1 MILRVYAYPP
11 LDSGVISMSVHSKTK
26 MMQTLVKVINLL
38 RKSKSYKRKK
48 KKLRMI
54 SHSLTRND
62 MALRMFPIRL
72 EHTTQIFRK

>member
-26 MMQTLVKVINLL
+26 MMQTLVKVRNLI
-38 RKSKSYKRKK
+38 RKSNSHKR

-54 SHSLTRND
+54 SHSLTRNE